1 MRSKRRRSR
10 NVIASPLIVS
20 DPVSTRKSLMQA
32 PVCSALV
39 SASAQ
44 TGATPL
50 SARLLTMRVRGDV
63 LPFCS
68 LGFGG
73 GLVAP
78 NHAES
83 PRVQHDRGVSAL
95 DSRTG
100 HSQRGGSR
108 LPPLLCCQRGLR
120 FFVGIQH

>member
-1 MRSKRRRSR
+1 MRSKRGHSR
-10 NVIASPLIVS
+10 NVTASPLIVS
-20 DPVSTRKSLMQA
+20 DPVSTRKSLA
-32 PVCSALV
+32 GCRHLFVLLCIGL
-39 SASAQ
+39 AQ

-50 SARLLTMRVRGDV
+50 SARMLTMRVFGDV

-83 PRVQHDRGVSAL
+83 RVQHDRGVSAL

-120 FFVGIQH
+120 FFVGIQY

>member
-1 MRSKRRRSR
+1 MRSKRGRPR
-10 NVIASPLIVS
+10 NVIASP
-20 DPVSTRKSLMQA
+20 DPVSTRKSLA

-39 SASAQ
+39 SAIGLAQ

-50 SARLLTMRVRGDV
+50 SARLLTMRVCGDV

-78 NHAES
+78 NHATS
-83 PRVQHDRGVSAL
+83 PRVQHARGVSAL

-120 FFVGIQH
+120 FFVGIQY